1 MKSYWEEED
10 GQTMEPGE
18 QQNNETV
25 NLVILIAFPPK
36 LRYKR
41 VFLYTILQYFRVPD
55 PLVPKSIHILRLL
68 YSFRVVK
75 RRKKTS
81 QIHLVLNT

>member
-1 MKSYWEEED
+1 
-10 GQTMEPGE
+10 MEPGE

-36 LRYKR
+36 LRNKR
-41 VFLYTILQYFRVPD
+41 IFLHTILQYFRVPD

-68 YSFRVVK
+68 CSFRVVK
-75 RRKKTS
+75 RRKKRAKST
-81 QIHLVLNT
+81 